1 MRVTIDRAGRVVI
14 PKPLRQQ
21 LGLSPD
27 KQVELEVV
35 DGHLELAPR
44 HEPPRV
50 VEGPNGPVV
59 APTGTPISDED
70 VRRVLEAARERT

>member
-14 PKPLRQQ
+14 PKPMRQE

-27 KQVELEVV
+27 KPLEIEVV
-35 DGHLELAPR
+35 DGHLELASP
-44 HEPPRV
+44 HQPPRV

-59 APTGTPISDED
+59 AATGTPISDED
-70 VRRVLEAARERT
+70 VRRALEAARERR